1 MCNSRTARRN
11 LNSELKWCVVLAYV
25 YISFIAPHCL
35 PAQAS
40 LPSPSEP
47 SSIEGFLDVKTI
59 QLWNGSAPGAAGKN
73 ISDVPT
79 LTIFLPQPNAGNG
92 TSVIVA
98 PGGAYVGLASNL
110 EGRQVA
116 DWLSTH
122 GVTAFVLRYRLGP
135 KYIYPIPLEDVQRAI
150 RFVRFHA
157 SEYGIS
163 PKRIGVMGFSAGGHL
178 AAIAGTLFDAGNLTA
193 SDPIDRIS
201 SRPDFMVLAYPWL
214 NAMQP
219 NQHGLITYCSVIR
232 SVPPEDCEKFEL
244 AYTPTLHVS
253 PQTPPSFIYATS
265 DDETVPVSASIA
277 FYQALHAA
285 GVPAEIHIFAHGAH
299 GSGLGDSN
307 PALDL
312 WPGLLE
318 AWLRGQGLL
327 TKVK

>member
-1 MCNSRTARRN
+1 MYISKTARRQVN
-11 LNSELKWCVVLAYV
+11 AELKWYVVIAYV
-25 YISFIAPHCL
+25 YISFIAPQCL
-35 PAQAS
+35 PAQAT

-47 SSIEGFLDVKTI
+47 SSIGEFLDVKTI
-59 QLWNGSAPGAAGKN
+59 QLWNGSAPGAVGKN
-73 ISDVPT
+73 ISDMPT

-163 PKRIGVMGFSAGGHL
+163 PNRIGVMGFSAGGHL
-178 AAIAGTLFDAGNLTA
+178 AAIAGTLFDPGNLTA

-232 SVPPEDCEKFEL
+232 SVPPEDCKKFEL
-244 AYTPTLHVS
+244 VYTPTLNVS
-253 PQTPPSFIYATS
+253 PQTPPGFIYATS

-285 GVPAEIHIFAHGAH
+285 GVPAEMHIFAHGAH

-327 TKVK
+327 TQVK

>member
-1 MCNSRTARRN
+1 MRISKTARRQI
-11 LNSELKWCVVLAYV
+11 SAELKWCVVIAYV
-25 YISFIAPHCL
+25 YISFISPQYL

-40 LPSPSEP
+40 PPGPSIS
-47 SSIEGFLDVKTI
+47 SSIGEFLDMKTI
-59 QLWNGSAPGAAGKN
+59 QLWDDSAPGSLGKN
-73 ISDVPT
+73 ISDMPT
-79 LTIFLPQPNAGNG
+79 LTVFLPQPNAGNG

-135 KYIYPIPLEDVQRAI
+135 KYVYPIPLEDVQRAI

-163 PKRIGVMGFSAGGHL
+163 TNRIGVMGFSAGGHL
-178 AAIAGTLFDAGNLTA
+178 AAVAGTLFDPGNLTA
-193 SDPIDRIS
+193 SDPVDRTS
-201 SRPDFMVLAYPWL
+201 SRPDFLVLAYPWL

-219 NQHGLITYCSVIR
+219 NQGGFITYCSVIR
-232 SVPPEDCEKFEL
+232 SIPPEDCKKFEL
-244 AYTPTLHVS
+244 AYTPTFHVS

-265 DDETVPVSASIA
+265 DDETVPVNASIA
-277 FYQALHAA
+277 FYQALRAA
-285 GVPAEIHIFAHGAH
+285 GVPVEMHIFAHGAH

-327 TKVK
+327 TQVK